1 MQGDGHPELGL
12 LLGVM
17 GMDKHHVT
25 VSYAYSKIIDIL
37 LRLKAE
43 GVSTDAL
50 ADAIARAAREAGVE
64 RIK

>member
-1 MQGDGHPELGL
+1 
-12 LLGVM
+12 
-17 GMDKHHVT
+17 
-25 VSYAYSKIIDIL
+25 